1 MINYSQKRLT
11 LRLISCFFFM
21 SLFFLQ
27 GCGKEEIAEKK
38 VVRPI
43 KAMKVTDVVQF
54 RQRQFPGTAKATQEI
69 DLSFRVSGP
78 LITLPVDIGDD
89 VNIGDVIARID
100 PRDYEV
106 RLRSAQGELNEAF
119 AVVKRAEAD
128 YKRIKSIFETDP
140 GAVSQVAVDN
150 ALQVRDSGRAKVD
163 ALTASVTTAKDQ
175 LSYSYLKAP
184 FDGIVVNK
192 YVENFQDVRAKQAV
206 VRIIDDSHIEMIISI
221 PESLISL
228 VPQARNIE
236 VIFDPFPDRKIP
248 AEIKEIGKE
257 ASKTTRTY
265 PVTLIMEQPDDINI
279 LPGMAGKATGEAPE
293 DEESWKLREGSLG
306 KPVPVSAIFSPD
318 DIDKTYVWIIDE
330 NSKQVTKHEVT
341 TGKLT
346 DYGILVTD
354 GLDTGDWIAIAG
366 VHNLREGMEVRI
378 LEEKA
383 K

>member
-11 LRLISCFFFM
+11 LKLIGCFFFIF
-21 SLFFLQ
+21 LIFLQ
-27 GCGKEEIAEKK
+27 GCEKEQVAEKK

-43 KAMKVTDVVQF
+43 KAMMITDAVQF
-54 RQRQFPGTAKATQEI
+54 RQRKFPGTAKATQEI

-78 LITLPVDIGDD
+78 LITLPV
-89 VNIGDVIARID
+89 NIGDEVSIGDVVARID

-106 RLRSAQGELNEAF
+106 RLRSAQGELNESMAI
-119 AVVKRAEAD
+119 VKRAEAD

-150 ALQVRDSGRAKVD
+150 VLQVRDSGRAKVD
-163 ALTASVTTAKDQ
+163 ALRASVATTKDQ
-175 LSYSYLKAP
+175 LSYTHLKAP

-228 VPQARNIE
+228 VPQVRNLE
-236 VIFDPFPDRKIP
+236 VIFDAFPDRKIP

-265 PVTLIMEQPDDINI
+265 PVTLIMQQPDDINI

-293 DEESWKLREGSLG
+293 DSSLLPEGKS
-306 KPVPVSAIFSPD
+306 VPINAIFSPD

-330 NSKQVTKHEVT
+330 DSKQVSKQEVT
-341 TGKLT
+341 TGRLSNT
-346 DYGILVTD
+346 GIMITD
-354 GLDTGDWIAIAG
+354 GLETGVWIAIAG
-366 VHNLREGMEVRI
+366 VHYLREGMEVRI

-383 K
+383 E

>member
-1 MINYSQKRLT
+1 M
-11 LRLISCFFFM
+11 
-21 SLFFLQ
+21 
-27 GCGKEEIAEKK
+27 
-38 VVRPI
+38 
-43 KAMKVTDVVQF
+43 AMKVVEEVQF

-78 LITLPVDIGDD
+78 LITLPV
-89 VNIGDVIARID
+89 NIGDEVSIGDVVARID

-106 RLRSAQGELNEAF
+106 RLRSSRGELNESMAIM
-119 AVVKRAEAD
+119 KRAEAD

-163 ALTASVTTAKDQ
+163 ALRASVATTKDQ
-175 LSYSYLKAP
+175 LSYTHLKAP

-228 VPQARNIE
+228 VPQARNLE
-236 VIFDPFPDRKIP
+236 VIFDAFPDRKIP

-265 PVTLIMEQPDDINI
+265 PVTLIMQQPDDINI

-293 DEESWKLREGSLG
+293 DSSLLPEGKS
-306 KPVPVSAIFSPD
+306 VPINAIFSPD

-330 NSKQVTKHEVT
+330 DSKQVSKQEVT
-341 TGKLT
+341 TGRLSNT
-346 DYGILVTD
+346 GIFITD
-354 GLDTGDWIAIAG
+354 GLETGVWIAIAG
-366 VHNLREGMEVRI
+366 VHYLREGMEVRI

>member
-1 MINYSQKRLT
+1 MINYCQKRLT
-11 LRLISCFFFM
+11 LRLISCFFFIF
-21 SLFFLQ
+21 LIFLQ
-27 GCGKEEIAEKK
+27 GCEKEQVAVKK
-38 VVRPI
+38 VVRPVM
-43 KAMKVTDVVQF
+43 AMKITDEVQF

-89 VNIGDVIARID
+89 VSTGDVIARID

-106 RLRSAQGELNEAF
+106 KLRSAQGELNEAF

-150 ALQVRDSGRAKVD
+150 ALQVRDSSRAKVD
-163 ALTASVTTAKDQ
+163 ALSASVATAKDK
-175 LSYSYLKAP
+175 LSYTHLKAP

-206 VRIIDDSHIEMIISI
+206 IRIIDDSHIEMIISI

-228 VPQARNIE
+228 VPRARNIE

-279 LPGMAGKATGEAPE
+279 LPGMAGKATGEGPPDAV
-293 DEESWKLREGSLG
+293 EGLLMG
-306 KPVPVSAIFSPD
+306 KPVPVNAIFSPD
-318 DIDKTYVWIIDE
+318 DIEKTYVWIIDE
-330 NSKQVTKHEVT
+330 KSKLVRKHEVT
-341 TGKLT
+341 TGVLT
-346 DYGILVTD
+346 DYGIMVTD

>member
-11 LRLISCFFFM
+11 LKLIGCFFFIF
-21 SLFFLQ
+21 LIFLQ
-27 GCGKEEIAEKK
+27 GCEKEQVAEKK
-38 VVRPI
+38 VIRPI
-43 KAMKVTDVVQF
+43 KAMMITDAVQF
-54 RQRQFPGTAKATQEI
+54 RQRKFPGTAKATQEI

-78 LITLPVDIGDD
+78 LITLPV
-89 VNIGDVIARID
+89 NIGDEVSTGDVVARID

-106 RLRSAQGELNEAF
+106 RLRSAQGELNESMAI
-119 AVVKRAEAD
+119 VKRAEAD

-150 ALQVRDSGRAKVD
+150 VLQVRDSGRAKVD
-163 ALTASVTTAKDQ
+163 ALRASVATTKDQ
-175 LSYSYLKAP
+175 LSYTHLKAP

-192 YVENFQDVRAKQAV
+192 YVENFQDVQAKQPV
-206 VRIIDDSHIEMIISI
+206 VRIIDDSYIEMIISI

-228 VPQARNIE
+228 VPQVRNLE
-236 VIFDPFPDRKIP
+236 VIFDAFPDRKIP

-265 PVTLIMEQPDDINI
+265 PVTLIMQQPDDINI
-279 LPGMAGKATGEAPE
+279 LPGMAGKATGEVSEDAGLLPE
-293 DEESWKLREGSLG
+293 G
-306 KPVPVSAIFSPD
+306 KWVPINAIFSPD

-330 NSKQVTKHEVT
+330 DSKQVSKQEVT
-341 TGKLT
+341 TGRLSNT
-346 DYGILVTD
+346 GIMITD
-354 GLDTGDWIAIAG
+354 GLDTGVWIAIAG
-366 VHNLREGMEVRI
+366 VHYLREGMEVRI

>member
-11 LRLISCFFFM
+11 LKLIGCFFFIF
-21 SLFFLQ
+21 LFFLQ
-27 GCGKEEIAEKK
+27 GCGKEEVAEKK
-38 VVRPI
+38 VIRPI
-43 KAMKVTDVVQF
+43 KAMMITDAVQF
-54 RQRQFPGTAKATQEI
+54 RQRKFPGTAKATQEI

-78 LITLPVDIGDD
+78 LITLPV
-89 VNIGDVIARID
+89 NIGDEVSIGDVVARID

-106 RLRSAQGELNEAF
+106 RLRSAQGELNEAM
-119 AVVKRAEAD
+119 AIVKRAEAD

-150 ALQVRDSGRAKVD
+150 VLQVRDSGRAKVD
-163 ALTASVTTAKDQ
+163 ALRASVATTKDQ
-175 LSYSYLKAP
+175 LSYTHLKAP

-228 VPQARNIE
+228 VPQVRNLE
-236 VIFDPFPDRKIP
+236 VIFDAFPDRKIP

-265 PVTLIMEQPDDINI
+265 PVTLIMQQPDDINI
-279 LPGMAGKATGEAPE
+279 LPGMAGKATGEASEDGGLLPE
-293 DEESWKLREGSLG
+293 G
-306 KPVPVSAIFSPD
+306 KSVPINAIFSPD

-330 NSKQVTKHEVT
+330 DSKQVSKQEVT
-341 TGKLT
+341 TGRLSNT
-346 DYGILVTD
+346 GIMITD
-354 GLDTGDWIAIAG
+354 GLDTGVWIAIAG
-366 VHNLREGMEVRI
+366 VHYLREGMEVRI

-383 K
+383 E

>member
-1 MINYSQKRLT
+1 MINYSQKRLN
-11 LRLISCFFFM
+11 LKLISSF
-21 SLFFLQ
+21 LFIFLFSLQ
-27 GCGKEEIAEKK
+27 GCEKEEVAEKK
-38 VVRPI
+38 IIRPVM
-43 KAMKVTDVVQF
+43 AMKVVEEVQF

-78 LITLPVDIGDD
+78 LITLPVDIGDE
-89 VNIGDVIARID
+89 VSIGDVVARID

-106 RLRSAQGELNEAF
+106 RLRSAQGELNEAM
-119 AVVKRAEAD
+119 AIVKRAEAD

-150 ALQVRDSGRAKVD
+150 VLQVRDSGRAKVD
-163 ALTASVTTAKDQ
+163 ALRASVATTKDQ
-175 LSYSYLKAP
+175 LSYTHLKAP

-228 VPQARNIE
+228 VPQVRNLE
-236 VIFDPFPDRKIP
+236 VIFDAFPDRKIP

-257 ASKTTRTY
+257 ASRTTRTY

-279 LPGMAGKATGEAPE
+279 LPGMAGKATGEAPK
-293 DEESWKLREGSLG
+293 DTSLLPEG

-330 NSKQVTKHEVT
+330 DSKQVSKQEVT
-341 TGKLT
+341 TGRLSNT
-346 DYGILVTD
+346 GIFITD
-354 GLDTGDWIAIAG
+354 GLETGVWIAVAG
-366 VHNLREGMEVRI
+366 VHYLREGMEVRI

>member
-1 MINYSQKRLT
+1 MINYCQKRLT
-11 LRLISCFFFM
+11 LRLISCFFFIF
-21 SLFFLQ
+21 LIFLQ
-27 GCGKEEIAEKK
+27 GCEKEQVAEKK
-38 VVRPI
+38 VVRPVM
-43 KAMKVTDVVQF
+43 AMKITDEVQF

-78 LITLPVDIGDD
+78 LITLPVDIGDE
-89 VNIGDVIARID
+89 VSTGDVVARID

-106 RLRSAQGELNEAF
+106 GLRSAQGELNESIAIM
-119 AVVKRAEAD
+119 KRANAD
-128 YKRIKSIFETDP
+128 YKRVKTIFETDP
-140 GAVSQVAVDN
+140 GAISQISVDN
-150 ALQVRDSGRAKVD
+150 ALQTRDSSRAKVD
-163 ALTASVTTAKDQ
+163 ALTASVSTKKDR
-175 LSYSYLKAP
+175 LSYTHLKAP

-192 YVENFQDVRAKQAV
+192 YVENFQDVRQKQAV
-206 VRIIDDSHIEMIISI
+206 VRIVDDSHIEMIISI

-228 VPQARNIE
+228 VPQARNLE
-236 VIFDPFPDRKIP
+236 VIFDAFPDRKIP

-257 ASKTTRTY
+257 ASRTTRTY

-279 LPGMAGKATGEAPE
+279 LPGMAGKATGEGPPE
-293 DEESWKLREGSLG
+293 GEGSELVG

-330 NSKQVTKHEVT
+330 ESKQVTKHEVT

-346 DYGILVTD
+346 DYGILVTE
-354 GLDTGDWIAIAG
+354 GLDTGVWIATAG

-383 K
+383 E

>member
-1 MINYSQKRLT
+1 MINNSQKRVPLK
-11 LRLISCFFFM
+11 LISCIFFIFIF
-21 SLFFLQ
+21 LLQ
-27 GCGKEEIAEKK
+27 GCGKEEVAEKK
-38 VVRPI
+38 VIRQVM
-43 KAMKVTDVVQF
+43 AMKVTEILQF

-78 LITLPVDIGDD
+78 LITLPV
-89 VNIGDVIARID
+89 NIGDEVSTGDVVARID

-106 RLRSAQGELNEAF
+106 RLRSSRGELNEAI
-119 AVVKRAEAD
+119 AIVKRAEAD

-150 ALQVRDSGRAKVD
+150 ALQVRDSGRAAVD
-163 ALTASVTTAKDQ
+163 ALSASVATAKDQ

-221 PESLISL
+221 PENLIAL
-228 VPQARNIE
+228 AGAAINIE
-236 VIFDPFPDRKIP
+236 VVFDTFPDRKIP

-257 ASKTTRTY
+257 ASRTTRTY

-293 DEESWKLREGSLG
+293 DTSLLPEGR
-306 KPVPVSAIFSPD
+306 PVPLSAIFSPD

-330 NSKQVTKHEVT
+330 KSKLVTKHEVT
-341 TGKLT
+341 TGRLSNT
-346 DYGILVTD
+346 GIMVTD
-354 GLDTGDWIAIAG
+354 GLESGVWIAIAG

-383 K
+383 Q

>member
-1 MINYSQKRLT
+1 MINNSQKRVPLK
-11 LRLISCFFFM
+11 LISCIFFIFIF
-21 SLFFLQ
+21 LLQ
-27 GCGKEEIAEKK
+27 GCGKEEVAEKK
-38 VVRPI
+38 VIRQVM
-43 KAMKVTDVVQF
+43 AMKVTEILQF

-78 LITLPVDIGDD
+78 LITLPVDIGDE
-89 VNIGDVIARID
+89 VSTGDVVARID

-106 RLRSAQGELNEAF
+106 RLRSSRGELNEAI
-119 AVVKRAEAD
+119 AIVKRAEAD

-150 ALQVRDSGRAKVD
+150 ALQVRDSGRAAVD
-163 ALTASVTTAKDQ
+163 ALSASVATAKDQ

-221 PESLISL
+221 PENLIVL
-228 VPQARNIE
+228 AGAAINIE
-236 VIFDPFPDRKIP
+236 VVFDTFPDRKIP

-257 ASKTTRTY
+257 ASRTTRTY

-293 DEESWKLREGSLG
+293 DTSLLPEGR
-306 KPVPVSAIFSPD
+306 PVPLSAIFSPD

-330 NSKQVTKHEVT
+330 KSKLVTKHEVT
-341 TGKLT
+341 TGRLSNT
-346 DYGILVTD
+346 GIMVTD
-354 GLDTGDWIAIAG
+354 GLDTGVWIAIAG

-383 K
+383 E

>member
-11 LRLISCFFFM
+11 LKLIGCFFFIF
-21 SLFFLQ
+21 LIFLQ
-27 GCGKEEIAEKK
+27 GCEKEQVAEKK

-43 KAMKVTDVVQF
+43 KAMMVTDAVQF

-78 LITLPVDIGDD
+78 LITLPV
-89 VNIGDVIARID
+89 NIGDEVSIGDVVARID

-106 RLRSAQGELNEAF
+106 RLRSAQGELNESMAI
-119 AVVKRAEAD
+119 VKRAEAD

-150 ALQVRDSGRAKVD
+150 VLQVRDSGRAKVD
-163 ALTASVTTAKDQ
+163 ALRASVATTKDQ
-175 LSYSYLKAP
+175 LSYTHLKAP

-228 VPQARNIE
+228 VPQVRNLE
-236 VIFDPFPDRKIP
+236 VIFDAFPDRKIP

-265 PVTLIMEQPDDINI
+265 PVTLIMQQPDDINI
-279 LPGMAGKATGEAPE
+279 LPGMAGKATGEASEDAGLLPE
-293 DEESWKLREGSLG
+293 G
-306 KPVPVSAIFSPD
+306 KSVPINAIFSPD

-330 NSKQVTKHEVT
+330 DSKQVSKQEVT
-341 TGKLT
+341 TGRLSNT
-346 DYGILVTD
+346 GIFITD
-354 GLDTGDWIAIAG
+354 GLETGVWIAVAG
-366 VHNLREGMEVRI
+366 VHYLREGMEVRI

>member
-1 MINYSQKRLT
+1 M
-11 LRLISCFFFM
+11 
-21 SLFFLQ
+21 
-27 GCGKEEIAEKK
+27 AEKK
-38 VVRPI
+38 VVRPVM
-43 KAMKVTDVVQF
+43 AMKITDEVQF

-89 VNIGDVIARID
+89 VSTGDVSARID

-106 RLRSAQGELNEAF
+106 KLRSAQGELNEAF

-150 ALQVRDSGRAKVD
+150 ALQVRDSSRAKVD
-163 ALTASVTTAKDQ
+163 ALTASVATAKDK
-175 LSYSYLKAP
+175 LSYTHLKAP

-206 VRIIDDSHIEMIISI
+206 IRIIDDSHIEMIISV

-228 VPQARNIE
+228 VPRARNIE

-279 LPGMAGKATGEAPE
+279 LPGMAGKATGEGPPDADE
-293 DEESWKLREGSLG
+293 DLLMG
-306 KPVPVSAIFSPD
+306 KPVPVNAIFSPD
-318 DIDKTYVWIIDE
+318 DIEKTYVWIIDE
-330 NSKQVTKHEVT
+330 KSKLVRKHEVT
-341 TGKLT
+341 TGVLT
-346 DYGILVTD
+346 DYGIMVTD

-383 K
+383 D

>member
-11 LRLISCFFFM
+11 LKLIGCFFFIF
-21 SLFFLQ
+21 LFFLQ
-27 GCGKEEIAEKK
+27 GCEKEQVAEKK
-38 VVRPI
+38 VIRPI
-43 KAMKVTDVVQF
+43 KAMMITDAVQF
-54 RQRQFPGTAKATQEI
+54 RQRKFPGTAKATQEI

-89 VNIGDVIARID
+89 VNIGDVVARID

-106 RLRSAQGELNEAF
+106 RLRSAQGELNEAM
-119 AVVKRAEAD
+119 AIVKRAEAD
-128 YKRIKSIFETDP
+128 YNRIKSIFETDP

-150 ALQVRDSGRAKVD
+150 VLQVRDSGRAKVD
-163 ALTASVTTAKDQ
+163 ALRASVATTKDQ
-175 LSYSYLKAP
+175 LSYTHLKAP

-206 VRIIDDSHIEMIISI
+206 VRIIDDSHIEMTISI

-228 VPQARNIE
+228 VPHARNLE
-236 VIFDPFPDRKIP
+236 VIFDAFPDRKIP

-265 PVTLIMEQPDDINI
+265 PVTLIMQQPDDINI
-279 LPGMAGKATGEAPE
+279 LPGMAGKATGEASEHAGLLPE
-293 DEESWKLREGSLG
+293 G
-306 KPVPVSAIFSPD
+306 KSVPINAIFSPD

-330 NSKQVTKHEVT
+330 DSKQVSKQEVT
-341 TGKLT
+341 TGRLSNT
-346 DYGILVTD
+346 GIMITD
-354 GLDTGDWIAIAG
+354 GLDTGVWIAIAG
-366 VHNLREGMEVRI
+366 VHYLREGMEVRI

-383 K
+383 E

>member
-11 LRLISCFFFM
+11 LKLIGCFFFIF
-21 SLFFLQ
+21 LLFLQ
-27 GCGKEEIAEKK
+27 GCEKEQVAEKK
-38 VVRPI
+38 VIRPI
-43 KAMKVTDVVQF
+43 KAMMVTDAVQF
-54 RQRQFPGTAKATQEI
+54 RQRKFPGTAKATQEI

-78 LITLPVDIGDD
+78 LITLPV
-89 VNIGDVIARID
+89 NIGDEVSIGDVVARID

-106 RLRSAQGELNEAF
+106 RLRSSRGELNESMAI
-119 AVVKRAEAD
+119 VKRAEAD
-128 YKRIKSIFETDP
+128 YKRIKSIFATDP

-163 ALTASVTTAKDQ
+163 ALRASVATTKDQ
-175 LSYSYLKAP
+175 LSYTHIKAT

-221 PESLISL
+221 PENLI
-228 VPQARNIE
+228 AIAGAAINIE
-236 VIFDPFPDRKIP
+236 VVFDPFPDRKIP

-257 ASKTTRTY
+257 ASRTTRTY
-265 PVTLIMEQPDDINI
+265 PVTLIMEQPDDITI

-293 DEESWKLREGSLG
+293 DTSLLPEGR
-306 KPVPVSAIFSPD
+306 PVPVSAIFSPD

-330 NSKQVTKHEVT
+330 DSKQVSKQEVT
-341 TGKLT
+341 TGRLSNT
-346 DYGILVTD
+346 GIMITD
-354 GLDTGDWIAIAG
+354 GLETGVWIAIAG
-366 VHNLREGMEVRI
+366 VHYLREGMEVRI

-383 K
+383 E